1 MAGTMRALRTGA
13 TRLAGVP
20 GGAWRRGLG
29 RVLGGALLVGLLAAC
44 QPVYRNHGWA
54 PKDADLAEISVGR
67 DTRDSVREK
76 IGEPS
81 TSGVLT
87 DSGWYYVES
96 RWEHYGARAPREI
109 DRQVV
114 AVTFST
120 RGTVENVERFGL
132 EHGQVVALSRRV
144 SESGIKGVPFLRQLF
159 SSFGRLSAGQLLD

>member
-1 MAGTMRALRTGA
+1 MALTPRALRIGVA
-13 TRLAGVP
+13 GLA
-20 GGAWRRGLG
+20 LT
-29 RVLGGALLVGLLAAC
+29 LLMAC

-54 PKDADLAEISVGR
+54 PKDADLAEITVGS

-76 IGEPS
+76 IGDPGA
-81 TSGVLT
+81 SGVLA
-87 DSGWYYVES
+87 DSAWYYVES

-144 SESGIKGVPFLRQLF
+144 SDSGIKGMPFLRQLF
-159 SSFGRLSAGQLLD
+159 KSIGRLSAGQLLD